1 MAYTISK
8 NCPARIIFQALDSG
22 YYDYSE
28 YGCGQAAWEAE
39 NSEPWV
45 KGHMEEGGGT
55 LESAEAEFLASLTEA
70 TPEEALQA
78 AKDGYGWPMELGFVV
93 EIADA

>member
-28 YGCGQAAWEAE
+28 FGSVEAAWEAE
-39 NSEPWV
+39 KSEPWV
-45 KGHMEEGGGT
+45 KVHIEEGGT
-55 LESAEAEFLASLTEA
+55 IESAEAEFLATLTEA
-70 TPEEALQA
+70 TPEDALA
-78 AKDGYGWPMELGFVV
+78 AAEDGYGWPEKLGFVEDV
-93 EIADA
+93 E